1 MDVII
6 RKAQLTDQ
14 GDIAQLIYSS
24 GMDIYDY
31 LYGDDALNFILYGFE
46 QNLGFCGHS
55 NVSVVIKDDEVV
67 ATGCFY
73 DLEQFITNAKGNYQ
87 NILNFFNEVDA
98 KQVLAR
104 LSKTASVVKPP
115 KEGEVYLSNF
125 GVSPSMRGLGIG
137 TKLIEHELNQA
148 REIGKTIFGLDVSAE
163 NPKAQKLYERLGLSI
178 VAENT
183 FEDSEAGVA
192 NSRKMEMAL

>member
-46 QNLGFCGHS
+46 QNLGFCGYS
-55 NVSVVIKDDEVV
+55 NVSVVIKDGEVV

-73 DLEQFITNAKGNYQ
+73 DLDQFVANAKGNYQ

-163 NPKAQKLYERLGLSI
+163 NPKAQKLYERLGLSV
-178 VAENT
+178 VAQNT
-183 FEDSEAGVA
+183 FEDNEAGVA

>member
-31 LYGDDALNFILYGFE
+31 LYGDDALKFIRFGFE

-73 DLEQFITNAKGNYQ
+73 DLDQFIANAKGNYQ
-87 NILNFFNEVDA
+87 NILNYFDEANA
-98 KQVLAR
+98 KRVLER
-104 LSKTASVVKPP
+104 LGKTASVVKPP
-115 KEGEVYLSNF
+115 KQGEVYLSNF

-137 TKLIEHELNQA
+137 SKLIDHELTLAKEN
-148 REIGKTIFGLDVSAE
+148 GKSIFGLDVSAK
-163 NPKAQKLYERLGLSI
+163 NPKAQKLYERLGLNVI
-178 VAENT
+178 EENT
-183 FEDSEAGVA
+183 FEDRDAGVA
-192 NSRKMEMAL
+192 NSRKMEMTL